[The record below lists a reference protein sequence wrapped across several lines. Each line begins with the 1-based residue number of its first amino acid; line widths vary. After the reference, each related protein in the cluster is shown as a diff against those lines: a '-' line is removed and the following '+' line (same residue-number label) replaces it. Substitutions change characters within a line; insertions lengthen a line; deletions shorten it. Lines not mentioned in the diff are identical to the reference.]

1 MNIGEI
7 PAISAAGN
15 VHVLVEIP
23 KGAHNK
29 YELDEELGVL
39 RLDRALH
46 SAVYYPTEYGFVPG
60 TRSADGERLDG
71 LVLVDEPTF
80 PGCLIETRAIG
91 AMTIELSSG
100 GHEHKLL
107 CVPVKEPRF
116 AEYEDVAHVPG
127 HVLKEIEHFFDVFK
141 ELEERPVRSR
151 GWMAAREAREVLT
164 EAIRAFREER
174 GRSAAT

>member
-151 GWMAAREAREVLT
+151 AWLGAKEAEQALEDAIARHD
-164 EAIRAFREER
+164 ER
-174 GRSAAT
+174 RRSGGAT